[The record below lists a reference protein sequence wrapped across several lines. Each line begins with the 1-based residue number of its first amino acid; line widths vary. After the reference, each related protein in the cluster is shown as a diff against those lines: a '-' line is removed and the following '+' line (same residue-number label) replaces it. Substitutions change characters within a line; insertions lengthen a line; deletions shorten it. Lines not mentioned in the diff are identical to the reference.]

1 MAKTLKKPSEAEIM
15 GSVLLRVMR
24 DHSED
29 LHNEPWHTGLEIEI
43 WDAVL
48 AGESGDTKHFYTAHM
63 FRHLATKAGGWW
75 MWDDAQER
83 PVFLPK
89 RMWLKA
95 YAELKRI
102 QAEAAAKRPVRAPSA
117 EV

>member
-1 MAKTLKKPSEAEIM
+1 
-15 GSVLLRVMR
+15 MR

-89 RMWLKA
+89 RLWTKA

-102 QAEAAAKRPVRAPSA
+102 QAEAAVKAPSSK
-117 EV
+117 V